1 MESKDTGSV
10 MKILA
15 VGDIHLGRLPSRIPE
30 DFPRQARDLSPEAA
44 WRRTVDLA
52 IGEKVAAVLLA
63 GDVIESEKD
72 FFEGYRAL
80 KQGVDRLADA
90 GVEVLAVAGNHDVE
104 VLPRLARALA
114 DQPAFT
120 LLGEGGVWQT
130 HTLKSSG
137 EQVTIRGWSFP
148 RKHVSNSPLAD
159 ASFERDAGLT
169 LGLLHCD
176 LDQRRSDY
184 APVMRREL
192 DAAGLDGWLLGHV
205 HKPHELKPDSL
216 CGYLGCLSG
225 MDPGEHGARGPWM
238 LTVAGGHLGDVEQI
252 PIAPLR
258 WERLSV
264 DVSELDDI
272 GKIEEFLLEKMAQHD
287 ASLFASGNGPD
298 AVGLRVQFTGQTRYV
313 REIPDSARQLVE
325 TANHIEI
332 SGRHYF
338 IEHCEALVRPRTDLA
353 ELATRND
360 PLGLLA
366 GKLLL
371 LDQPREDPE
380 RQALLKAATASF
392 RSTLYES
399 RWRGVE
405 SNDEELLEAQV
416 VERLRRT
423 GTAAL
428 QTLWAQRE
436 SAG

>member
-1 MESKDTGSV
+1 MESKDTGRV

-30 DFPRQARDLSPEAA
+30 DFPCQARELSPEEA

-52 IGEKVAAVLLA
+52 IGEQVAAVLLA

-72 FFEGYRAL
+72 FFEGYRSL
-80 KQGVDRLADA
+80 GDGVNRLAEA
-90 GVEVLAVAGNHDVE
+90 GVEIIAVAGNHDVE

-120 LLGEGGVWQT
+120 LLGEGGVWQS

-137 EQVTIRGWSFP
+137 EQVTIWGWSFP
-148 RKHVSNSPLAD
+148 RRQVSNSPLAG
-159 ASFERDAGLT
+159 ATLERGAGLT

-176 LDQRRSDY
+176 LDQRGSAY

-205 HKPHELKPDSL
+205 HLPHQLRPDSL

-238 LTVAGGHLGDVEQI
+238 LTVAGGRLENMEQI

-258 WERLSV
+258 WERLQV
-264 DVSELDDI
+264 DVGELDDI
-272 GKIEEFLLEKMAQHD
+272 GKLDEFLLEKIQRHD
-287 ASLFASGNGPD
+287 ASLFASDSGPE
-298 AVGLRVQFTGQTRYV
+298 AVGLRVQFTGQTRFV

-325 TANHIEI
+325 TANHIGV

-353 ELATRND
+353 ELAARND

-371 LDQPREDPE
+371 LDRPQEDPE
-380 RQALLKAATASF
+380 RRALLKAATAIFS
-392 RSTLYES
+392 STLNES
-399 RWRGVE
+399 RWRDIE
-405 SNDEELLEAQV
+405 SNGEELRETQV

-436 SAG
+436 PAG

>member
-1 MESKDTGSV
+1 MGSKDTARV

-30 DFPRQARDLSPEAA
+30 DFPRQARELSPEEA

-52 IGEKVAAVLLA
+52 IGEQVAAVLLA

-80 KQGVDRLADA
+80 GDGVNRLAEA
-90 GVEVLAVAGNHDVE
+90 GIEVIAVAGNHDVE

-114 DQPAFT
+114 NQPAFT
-120 LLGEGGVWQT
+120 LLGEGGVWQS

-137 EQVTIRGWSFP
+137 EQVTIWGWSFP
-148 RKHVSNSPLAD
+148 RRQVSNSPLAD
-159 ASFERDAGLT
+159 ASFERGASLT

-176 LDQRRSDY
+176 LDQRGSPY

-192 DAAGLDGWLLGHV
+192 DDSGLDGWLLGHV
-205 HKPHELKPDSL
+205 HLPHQLRPDSL

-238 LTVAGGHLGDVEQI
+238 LTVAGGRLENMEQI

-258 WERLSV
+258 WERLQV
-264 DVSELDDI
+264 DVGELDDI
-272 GKIEEFLLEKMAQHD
+272 GKLEEFLLEKIQRHD
-287 ASLFASGNGPD
+287 VSLFASDSGPE

-371 LDQPREDPE
+371 LDRPQEDPE

-392 RSTLYES
+392 RSTLNES
-399 RWRGVE
+399 RWRDIE
-405 SNDEELLEAQV
+405 SNGEELRETQV

-423 GTAAL
+423 GTTAL
-428 QTLWAQRE
+428 QMLWAQRE